1 MTPLQDDVVSEN
13 VLVMYSMQLRVLCLL
28 LTSL

>member
-13 VLVMYSMQLRVLCLL
+13 VLVMHSMQLRVLGLL